1 MCAAAW
7 AARTRARSPARPAA
21 ARARPPGPIRAQY
34 RDLCQPIT
42 AHLVLGVGQQPRH
55 GLGLAACALEHRAHA
70 EPLHGARL
78 RHPGLGPGLLHRQRL
93 EAGHQVL
100 ALVRGHNLRH
110 DVCCLAMLFSCQMYF
125 LYRQIFFLYTNIFFS
140 LPDNIFGSKKY
151 FVKICSACAGLC
163 AVLGAGTVRI
173 QTGRFINICTIGFLS
188 PLCDQYFNG
197 FC

>member
-110 DVCCLAMLFSCQMYF
+110 DVCCLALLFKY
-125 LYRQIFFLYTNIFFS
+125 FFS
-140 LPDNIFGSKKY
+140 LPNNIFGSKKY

-163 AVLGAGTVRI
+163 AVLAAGTVGI
-173 QTGRFINICTIGFLS
+173 QTGRFINIFTIGFLS